1 MGSIW
6 VGGVCYL
13 WSGLAPGRALRG
25 VARHVRRYSTLVSAV
40 GFALLG
46 RTVCICLVEAVGTR
60 ASAGVLC
67 AGHSWGGRQ
76 SFFVLK
82 CFGSHIGNSIDKA

>member
-13 WSGLAPGRALRG
+13 WFGLAPGRALRG
-25 VARHVRRYSTLVSAV
+25 FARHALRYSTLVSAV

-46 RTVCICLVEAVGTR
+46 RTLVWGALYVVRKGKGVWLYPSGQGTSGTLVGVAR
-60 ASAGVLC
+60 LRPRDCALVSAC
-67 AGHSWGGRQ
+67 
-76 SFFVLK
+76 
-82 CFGSHIGNSIDKA
+82 